1 MRKHGLDMIADA
13 VLKLMEILAPLV
25 ENKSAPEFTTDD
37 VLDAMDFEWHS
48 TKSTNNSKNTSMG
61 SPSLIKSIANSVSSS
76 NSPSRASVASVT
88 DIVDR
93 NKPSSITIQPF
104 SRTISDKSI
113 FSRSLEATSIK
124 SLRDVKQSNFNAK
137 SSQVSGSTPQSIPD
151 TNNASSTSNSG
162 DHHQIRLSSYR
173 RLDGNVSPKLSNLPD
188 REQLVEKRFHLVR
201 DNKAS
206 SMGLSHE
213 SGKASI
219 LLDIFVQ
226 SITKSHSRVKN
237 TRVLLSSNLFRKNL
251 CESLYLL

>member
-1 MRKHGLDMIADA
+1 MRKHGMDMIAETI
-13 VLKLMEILAPLV
+13 LKLMEILAPLV
-25 ENKSAPEFTTDD
+25 DNKSAPEFTTDD

-48 TKSTNNSKNTSMG
+48 TKSTNNSKNNSMG
-61 SPSLIKSIANSVSSS
+61 SPSLIKSIANSVSNS

-113 FSRSLEATSIK
+113 FSRSLEATTIK

-137 SSQVSGSTPQSIPD
+137 SSHVSGSTPQSIAD
-151 TNNASSTSNSG
+151 TSNASSTSNSG
-162 DHHQIRLSSYR
+162 DHQIRLSSYR
-173 RLDGNVSPKLSNLPD
+173 RLDANVSPKLSNLPNL
-188 REQLVEKRFHLVR
+188 EQLPEERLHHVR
-201 DNKAS
+201 DKNAS

-219 LLDIFVQ
+219 
-226 SITKSHSRVKN
+226 
-237 TRVLLSSNLFRKNL
+237 
-251 CESLYLL
+251 C